1 MGSSQLH
8 SKETLPLKIRHL
20 QLHPSSASLLYL
32 SKHTVAYVQVW
43 KWIAKAHKSS
53 HSKWQIAIFCASFNS
68 SEINKS
74 NHRSGKNVEQEFTV
88 SVKVTNT
95 LQNVKISSNEV
106 KVPVETMH
114 TLPLHSPKLY
124 YSYPQLSLR
133 VIYTLTCT
141 PLQSSHKSRSLRKSY
156 VYRNIK
162 SWYTIL
168 KDEYL
173 GTVF

>member
-8 SKETLPLKIRHL
+8 STLPLKIRLL
-20 QLHPSSASLLYL
+20 QLCPSSASLLYL

-74 NHRSGKNVEQEFTV
+74 NHRNVKNVEQEFTV
-88 SVKVTNT
+88 SVKVTNI
-95 LQNVKISSNEV
+95 LQNAKISSNEV
-106 KVPVETMH
+106 KVPEETMH

-124 YSYPQLSLR
+124 YSYPNSAWEWSTHLHVHLCR
-133 VIYTLTCT
+133 APTNPGV
-141 PLQSSHKSRSLRKSY
+141 
-156 VYRNIK
+156 
-162 SWYTIL
+162 
-168 KDEYL
+168 
-173 GTVF
+173 